1 MRWAVSLAV
10 LMLALPMSVQAADG
24 GANLRNSD
32 CAVMS
37 VAQALQQ
44 DEGACVSLQGFAV
57 DGVMMDHLLDRYR
70 QPRYYNDPSSS
81 GAQIGLMGWR
91 DAAGVSGAARI
102 KAVGVVRRCAAALS
116 SDLLP
121 KSQETDFCDQHNG
134 LFLDVQQAAVLEHV
148 PMPRG
153 LRRDGTDLGDLVPVS
168 EYAISHSM
176 MQVWSVLQRRLRI
189 VGADRLRMMLPEP
202 RLPRLA
208 VDAALQQGSKLKIF
222 GWRVP
227 RWADA
232 GAQAA
237 LRQQSVARAEVIAC
251 AMSAEDAEQDLWPI
265 STRDIGMAA
274 DRRYLCVRLVEA
286 SEDLQHDDSGE
297 GVNIQY
303 VDGAIVEYPIDE
315 NPAVEG

>member
-1 MRWAVSLAV
+1 VRWAVSLAV
-10 LMLALPMSVQAADG
+10 LMLTVPMSVQAADR
-24 GANLRNSD
+24 GANLGNSD

-44 DEGACVSLQGFAV
+44 DEGTCVSLQGFAV

-70 QPRYYNDPSSS
+70 QPQLYNDPSSS
-81 GAQIGLMGWR
+81 GTQIGLMGWR
-91 DAAGVSGAARI
+91 DAAGVSGAARM
-102 KAVGVVRRCAAALS
+102 KAVGVVRLCEAALS

-121 KSQETDFCDQHNG
+121 KSQGADFCDRHSG
-134 LFLDVQQAAVLEHV
+134 LFLDVRQAAVLGHV
-148 PMPRG
+148 SMPRG
-153 LRRDGTDLGDLVPVS
+153 LRRDGTALGDLVPVS
-168 EYAISHSM
+168 KHAVRHSM
-176 MQVWSVLQRRLRI
+176 MQVWAVLQRRLAI
-189 VGADRLRMMLPEP
+189 VGAERLRLMLPEP
-202 RLPRLA
+202 RPPRLA
-208 VDAALQQGSKLKIF
+208 VDAALQQGSKLEIF

-237 LRQQSVARAEVIAC
+237 LHQQGTARAEVIAC
-251 AMSAEDAEQDLWPI
+251 AMRADDAAQNLWPI

-274 DRRYLCVRLVEA
+274 DRPYLCVRLVETG
-286 SEDLQHDDSGE
+286 EDSQHDDGGD

-303 VDGAIVEYPIDE
+303 VDGVVVEYLVDE